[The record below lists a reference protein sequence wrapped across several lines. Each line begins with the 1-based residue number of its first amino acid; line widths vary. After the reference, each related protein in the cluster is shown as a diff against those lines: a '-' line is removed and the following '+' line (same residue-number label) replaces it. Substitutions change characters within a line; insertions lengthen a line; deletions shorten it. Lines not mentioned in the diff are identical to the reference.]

1 MLGDAGQRRQQRQR
15 FEAVKKVRDRFL
27 IDEQAIG
34 DKKEIQFASLGFTGD
49 TAGVIKTDAGIRLRR
64 RMTPGGHVARCAVQN
79 GAEAQLSCSH
89 NRLSLLMAQPAGDSL
104 IAVQRCQ
111 KWKEIS

>member
-1 MLGDAGQRRQQRQR
+1 M
-15 FEAVKKVRDRFL
+15 
-27 IDEQAIG
+27 
-34 DKKEIQFASLGFTGD
+34 
-49 TAGVIKTDAGIRLRR
+49 
-64 RMTPGGHVARCAVQN
+64 QN